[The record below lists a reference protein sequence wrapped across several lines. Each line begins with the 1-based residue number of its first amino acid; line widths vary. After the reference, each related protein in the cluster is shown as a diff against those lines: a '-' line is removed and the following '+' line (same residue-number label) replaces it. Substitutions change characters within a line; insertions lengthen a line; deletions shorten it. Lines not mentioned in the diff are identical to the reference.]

1 MTLSTLIGHK
11 APAFKLKNHEGVERT
26 NRDYT
31 GKWLILYF
39 YPKDNTPGCTTEA
52 LAFTELKTMFSNKDA
67 VVVGVSPDSVASHQK
82 FILKKSLNVELLSD
96 TEKSA
101 AEAFG
106 VWQLKKMAGREYMG
120 VVRTTFVISPEG
132 IVKEVFE
139 KVKVNGHVEAVFNR
153 LCLLSE

>member
-1 MTLSTLIGHK
+1 MTLSKLIGHK
-11 APAFKLKNHEGVERT
+11 APEFTLQNHEGKERSNT
-26 NRDYT
+26 DFL

-39 YPKDNTPGCTTEA
+39 YPKDNTPGCTQEA
-52 LAFTELKTMFSNKDA
+52 LAFTELKTKFSKKDA
-67 VVVGVSPDSVASHQK
+67 VIIGVSPDSVASHQK
-82 FILKKSLNVELLSD
+82 FIQKKSLNVELLSD

-120 VVRTTFVISPEG
+120 VVRTTFVISPDG

-139 KVKVNGHVEAVFNR
+139 KVKVNGHVEAVFDR
-153 LCLLSE
+153 LCVLSE

>member
-1 MTLSTLIGHK
+1 MTLSKLIGHQ
-11 APAFKLKNHEGVERT
+11 APAFRLENHEGIERT
-26 NRDYT
+26 NRDYL

-52 LAFTELKTMFSNKDA
+52 LAFTELKTKFSKKDA
-67 VVVGVSPDSVASHQK
+67 VIVGVSPDSVASHQK
-82 FILKKSLNVELLSD
+82 FTHKKSLNVELLSD

-106 VWQLKKMAGREYMG
+106 VWQLKKMAGREYKG
-120 VVRTTFVISPEG
+120 VVRTTFVISPDG